1 VTELPDEYRPYRTV
15 QTRQQVRVTMELPAG
30 QVTLELEEPTTEQVQ
45 MLADLVER
53 WVNGK

>member
-45 MLADLVER
+45 MLADLVES
-53 WVNGK
+53 G